1 MVTALANARGLE
13 WQTDQAYHDRFG
25 RLPLDVAATHVR
37 HLLTDAPSPGVHA
50 HHDGP
55 AQDPPPRFVSTG
67 AVVSDCDFDTVLAA
81 NLTVLEFQRRFL
93 SLDRPVRIV
102 DALSEWPAR
111 ERFVLPGPALF
122 PCMLLA

>member
-13 WQTDQAYHDRFG
+13 WQTYPDRFG
-25 RLPLDVAATHVR
+25 RLPVDVAAAHVR
-37 HLLTDAPSPGVHA
+37 HLLTDTTRPGVDV

-55 AQDPPPRFVSTG
+55 AQDPAPRFVSTG
-67 AVVSDCDFDTVLAA
+67 AVVSDCDFDTVPAA

-93 SLDRPVRIV
+93 SVERPVRIV

-111 ERFVLPGPALF
+111 ERFVLPGSASFL
-122 PCMLLA
+122 CILLA